1 MNGEI
6 LLQLASMFMF
16 TTDLTPQGWVF
27 VILVLF
33 GVFAIVCWL
42 LGNAALIWKR
52 FFRE

>member
-16 TTDLTPQGWVF
+16 TTDLPPQGWVF

-33 GVFAIVCWL
+33 GDLQLFVGCLAMP
-42 LGNAALIWKR
+42 R
-52 FFRE
+52 